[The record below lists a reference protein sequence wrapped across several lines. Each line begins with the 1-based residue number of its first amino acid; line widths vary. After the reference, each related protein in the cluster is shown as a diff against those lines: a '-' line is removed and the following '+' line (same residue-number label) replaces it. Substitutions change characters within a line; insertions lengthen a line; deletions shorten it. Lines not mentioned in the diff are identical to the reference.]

1 MHHGSLCICVVTNQR
16 IFAIHLSDM
25 TLSKQF
31 FRPPSRTSIL
41 ASPPPPPPPPHQSM
55 RFYKRE
61 FQRLKDRPSDGNL
74 SNEIINETGNSTNEQ
89 QSSNKKTLGRL
100 SSFLRRDFHMEKDLA
115 LVGV

>member
-1 MHHGSLCICVVTNQR
+1 MITNQLTC
-16 IFAIHLSDM
+16 AIHL

-41 ASPPPPPPPPHQSM
+41 ASPPPPPPPHQSM